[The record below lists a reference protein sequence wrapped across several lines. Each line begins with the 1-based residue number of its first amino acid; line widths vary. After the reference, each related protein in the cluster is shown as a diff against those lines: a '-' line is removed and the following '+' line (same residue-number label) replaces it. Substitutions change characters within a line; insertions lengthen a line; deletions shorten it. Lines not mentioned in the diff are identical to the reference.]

1 MRGVCDAAL
10 DIGDR
15 LRKRGAMGFHLSHG
29 GHRSQ
34 GGRKTKRGG
43 QRRQCDTQT
52 HDIVSNDLA
61 PDAGLCCCLGRERRH
76 FAVKPILFVG
86 ESPPRLR
93 HTQVAPERRLA
104 FSAFRKPQAVLR
116 VIPEQV

>member
-1 MRGVCDAAL
+1 VVTVAKAVAKQNAAANAASAIRRRMTLSPMIWRRMPGYAAAL
-10 DIGDR
+10 V
-15 LRKRGAMGFHLSHG
+15 
-29 GHRSQ
+29 
-34 GGRKTKRGG
+34 
-43 QRRQCDTQT
+43 
-52 HDIVSNDLA
+52 VS
-61 PDAGLCCCLGRERRH
+61 G
-76 FAVKPILFVG
+76 AVKPILFVG